1 METVRFRVLDQS
13 TVDRVLELADAAG
26 ISREAIRVPLTG
38 EGGGRIER
46 RAGGAWWIV
55 LPSTGRLEPFLERV
69 AAAFRGE
76 PLEADPP
83 GPGA

>member
-13 TVDRVLELADAAG
+13 TVDRVLALADAAG

-46 RAGGAWWIV
+46 RDDGAWWIV

-76 PLEADPP
+76 PFDEDSPAP
-83 GPGA
+83 GV